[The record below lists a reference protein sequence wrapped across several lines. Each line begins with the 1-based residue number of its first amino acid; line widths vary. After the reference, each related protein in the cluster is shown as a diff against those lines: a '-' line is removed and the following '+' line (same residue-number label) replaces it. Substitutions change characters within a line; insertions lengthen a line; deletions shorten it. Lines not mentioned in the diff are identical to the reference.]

1 MAALTRVTG
10 MKVTP
15 STCFHIAALSGL
27 ILFCPSI
34 VLAQQAGRSGAA
46 AGASAKKEIAA
57 ATVQKVSFKRMPLT
71 NSRMV
76 RAEVSV
82 TALANAKLI
91 EDKAAIV
98 PNPEWVDKIK
108 VTVTLAYLTKQGKA
122 PKPRGTTAAA
132 SGAEALEGKYV
143 FYRAA
148 STIMTLQR
156 NKHGSVFFYLP
167 GELIE
172 RDGLA
177 SQPNEYLVEL
187 EVDGNP
193 SPLTKTACS
202 AGLQSSNSAAAIELF
217 KSLADRQSTETAG
230 MLRTQPQ
237 VAGIVTDPEWTRS
250 PTLLREDSTRQ

>member
-1 MAALTRVTG
+1 

-27 ILFCPSI
+27 IFFCPSA
-34 VLAQQAGRSGAA
+34 VLAQQAGRSGATA
-46 AGASAKKEIAA
+46 SASAKKELAA
-57 ATVQKVSFKRMPLT
+57 AAVQKVTFKKMPGAG
-71 NSRMV
+71 SRMTRV
-76 RAEVSV
+76 EVV
-82 TALANAKLI
+82 VQALANAKLL
-91 EDKAAIV
+91 EDKTAIV

-122 PKPRGTTAAA
+122 PKPRAASATAATT
-132 SGAEALEGKYV
+132 GADSLEGKYV

-156 NKHGSVFFYLP
+156 SKHGSVFFYLP

-172 RDGLA
+172 RDGLSA
-177 SQPNEYLVEL
+177 QPSDFLVEL
-187 EVDGNP
+187 EVDGTP
-193 SPLTKTACS
+193 SPVTKAASST
-202 AGLQSSNSAAAIELF
+202 GLQASNATAAIELF
-217 KSLADRQSTETAG
+217 KNMADRQNAETAG

-237 VAGIVTDPEWTRS
+237 VAGIVFDQEWSRS